1 MSSVGPGEFAG
12 VRAVTFDLF
21 DTLARFWPPREQIQ
35 AQALRAF
42 GIEVTHEGIDRGY
55 ALADAYMAREN
66 ASGVP
71 VRMRSPEATAAFF
84 AEYERLVLHGAGAEV
99 SRELAWRVWQQVRT
113 IRYDLALFD
122 DVLPSLR
129 RLKAMGL
136 ALGIIS
142 NINRTGRDLLHSL
155 GLEGVIDSAVTSREA
170 GAEKPHA
177 PIFRAALQRLG
188 ATPAETVHVGDQY
201 ASDIAG
207 ALGAG
212 MRAVLIDRYETAAP
226 VADVARVGSLAEVV
240 ALLGGG
246 GVSA

>member
-1 MSSVGPGEFAG
+1 MQSEGPGPFAG

-35 AQALRAF
+35 AEALRAF
-42 GIEVTHEGIDRGY
+42 AIEVTPQGIDRGY

-66 ASGVP
+66 ASGAP

-84 AEYERLVLHGAGAEV
+84 AEYERLVLHGAGVEV
-99 SRELAWRVWQQVRT
+99 SREMAWRVWQQVRT

-129 RLKAMGL
+129 RLKDLGL
-136 ALGIIS
+136 ALGLIS
-142 NINRTGRDLLHSL
+142 NINRTGPDLLNSL
-155 GLEGVIDSAVTSREA
+155 GLEGVLDSAVTSREV

-177 PIFRAALQRLG
+177 PIFLAALQRLG
-188 ATPAETVHVGDQY
+188 ATSAETVHVGDQY
-201 ASDIAG
+201 ASDIVG

-212 MRAVLIDRYETAAP
+212 MRPVLIDRYGTAEP
-226 VADVARVGSLAEVV
+226 VVGVPSVSSLTEVV
-240 ALLGGG
+240 RLFGG
-246 GVSA
+246 